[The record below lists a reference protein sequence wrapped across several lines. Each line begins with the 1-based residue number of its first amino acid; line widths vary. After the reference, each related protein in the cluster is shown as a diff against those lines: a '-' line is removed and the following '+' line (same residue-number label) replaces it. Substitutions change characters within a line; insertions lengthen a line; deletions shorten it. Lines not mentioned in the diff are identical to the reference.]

1 MIAFYRIQMTCNS
14 GACKGRLD
22 GILHIVESRHRL
34 DERVKKIQML
44 KAEKLTSQSDEA
56 DGDSNLTRISDSSKR
71 RSFGKCY
78 YLANEEPLKC
88 IQHVMKIL
96 EHK

>member
-1 MIAFYRIQMTCNS
+1 MIALHRIQMTCNS

-44 KAEKLTSQSDEA
+44 KAENLTSLTDEA
-56 DGDSNLTRISDSSKR
+56 DGDSKFPRISDSSKR

-78 YLANEEPLKC
+78 HLANEEPLKC
-88 IQHVMKIL
+88 IQHVMQIL
-96 EHK
+96 ELE

>member
-1 MIAFYRIQMTCNS
+1 MTCNS

-34 DERVKKIQML
+34 DERVRMIQLL
-44 KAEKLTSQSDEA
+44 KAEKLTSLTHEIE
-56 DGDSNLTRISDSSKR
+56 DGNNHVRKSENTAVR

-88 IQHVMKIL
+88 IQHVMQIL
-96 EHK
+96 ELE

>member
-1 MIAFYRIQMTCNS
+1 MTCNT

-22 GILHIVESRHRL
+22 GILHIVESRQRL
-34 DERVKKIQML
+34 DERVRMIQLL
-44 KAEKLTSQSDEA
+44 KAEKLTSSTHEIED
-56 DGDSNLTRISDSSKR
+56 DKSHLGISENTGR

-88 IQHVMKIL
+88 IQHVMQML
-96 EHK
+96 ELE

>member
-1 MIAFYRIQMTCNS
+1 MTCHT

-34 DERVKKIQML
+34 DERVKMIQLL
-44 KAEKLTSQSDEA
+44 KAEKLTS
-56 DGDSNLTRISDSSKR
+56 LTHETEDDKSLKSISENTGR

-88 IQHVMKIL
+88 IRHVMQIL
-96 EHK
+96 ELE

>member
-1 MIAFYRIQMTCNS
+1 MTCNA

-34 DERVKKIQML
+34 DARVRMIQLL
-44 KAEKLTSQSDEA
+44 KAEKMSSPSHDIE
-56 DGDSNLTRISDSSKR
+56 DDKSHIRISENTGR

-88 IQHVMKIL
+88 IQHVMQIL
-96 EHK
+96 ELE

>member
-1 MIAFYRIQMTCNS
+1 MTCNT

-34 DERVKKIQML
+34 DERVRMIQLL
-44 KAEKLTSQSDEA
+44 KAEKLTSLTHDIE
-56 DGDSNLTRISDSSKR
+56 GDNNHIKISENTGT

-88 IQHVMKIL
+88 IQHVMQIL
-96 EHK
+96 ELE

>member
-1 MIAFYRIQMTCNS
+1 MTCNT

-34 DERVKKIQML
+34 DERVRMIQLL
-44 KAEKLTSQSDEA
+44 KAEKLPS
-56 DGDSNLTRISDSSKR
+56 LTHEIEDNNNHMRISENTAR

-78 YLANEEPLKC
+78 HLANEEPLKC
-88 IQHVMKIL
+88 IQHVMQIL
-96 EHK
+96 ELE

>member
-1 MIAFYRIQMTCNS
+1 MTCNS

-44 KAEKLTSQSDEA
+44 KSEKLATPSDET
-56 DGDSNLTRISDSSKR
+56 DGDRQLPRISDSSKR

-78 YLANEEPLKC
+78 YLANEEPLNC
-88 IQHVMKIL
+88 IQYVMQIL
-96 EHK
+96 ELK